1 MSKRWPKTTSDRDLT
16 AAILQEGAE
25 QAFREL
31 YRRYTPRLYQFVL
44 RVVGGDE
51 LDAEDVVQETWIRA
65 CGHLERF
72 RWESAFATWLLGI
85 GLNVARGLLR
95 RRSRQETDLPEP
107 REQIAPSG
115 DPDARL
121 DLERAI
127 AGLPDGCRLV
137 LVLHDVE
144 GLKHHEI
151 GIALGI
157 VPGTSKSQ
165 LHQARQLLRARLAA
179 PSLKGGR
186 P

>member
-1 MSKRWPKTTSDRDLT
+1 
-16 AAILQEGAE
+16 
-25 QAFREL
+25 
-31 YRRYTPRLYQFVL
+31 
-44 RVVGGDE
+44 VVGGDE

-65 CGHLERF
+65 CHHLDRF
-72 RWESAFATWLLGI
+72 RWESAFGTWLLGI
-85 GLNVARGLLR
+85 GLNVARSLLR
-95 RRSRQETDLPEP
+95 QRSRQRSHLGTDLPEP
-107 REQIAPSG
+107 PEQVAPPA

-151 GIALGI
+151 GTALGI

-165 LHQARQLLRARLAA
+165 LHQARQLLRARLAVQ
-179 PSLKGGR
+179 PLKGV
-186 P
+186 